1 MSDLLQLVVSEGASD
16 LHLRVGVPP
25 VIRVHG
31 ILHRVEG
38 PVCGPED
45 TEELMRSITSEDH
58 IQHVR
63 ERGGADFGF
72 AFGEAA
78 RFRVSVFKEKG
89 NFGMVLRQ
97 IPTKLLRLEDIG
109 LPPSVRELLYKP
121 RGLCLVT
128 GPTGS
133 GKSTTLAS
141 MINIINEE
149 RDEAHIIT
157 IEDPIEF
164 YHKHKKAIVTQ
175 REIGVD
181 VPSFA
186 EALRRALRQDP
197 DIILVGEM
205 RDLETIDAAVTAA
218 ETGHLVFGTLH
229 TTGAAKTID
238 RLVNAF
244 PTNQQEQIRIQLS
257 TVLQAV
263 ISQLL
268 IPRIDKPGRVAVF
281 EIMINTPSVAAL
293 IRDNKTF
300 RLNSDI
306 QTGAKYGMV
315 TLDSFLIDKYLAG
328 MIAREEVVTK
338 AQDPQTIQAKLQEL
352 ELAGCGRQSLGRRRD
367 HAGMDAALA
376 AAVPSIRDPS
386 ENHGRRPLRAA
397 RDQGRARAVDMSLV
411 GQRGAALD
419 EAWGGYAAGPGAYF
433 ALLKPRV
440 MSLVVVTA
448 LAGMLCAP
456 GALNPVIGFASLL
469 AIAVGAGAAGALN
482 MWWDADIDVLMART
496 RSRPVPAGLI
506 AANDAL
512 AFGLTLSLLS
522 VLTLALAA
530 NLLAASLLAFTI
542 FYYVVIY
549 SMWLKR
555 RTPMNIVIGGA
566 AGALPPMIGYAAAG
580 GGVTLDSLLLFTI
593 IFMWTPP
600 HFWALSLVKMR
611 DYERAG
617 VPMLP
622 NVRGAAYTRLQ
633 ILIYTLI
640 LAPLAT
646 IPYFTG
652 LGGLGYWLVAVC
664 GGGVLIAMAVRIVRV
679 ADGPRAGKAAM
690 RLFGFSILYLF
701 GLFAALLIEHGF
713 GLIGR
718 FGL

>member
-1 MSDLLQLVVSEGASD
+1 MSYSMSDLLQLVVSEGSSD
-16 LHLRVGVPP
+16 LHIRVGIPP
-25 VIRVHG
+25 TIRVHG

-38 PVCGPED
+38 PSLAPED

-72 AFGEAA
+72 AFGELA

-89 NFGMVLRQ
+89 NFGLVLRQ
-97 IPTKLLRLEDIG
+97 IPTKLLVLEQIG

-121 RGLCLVT
+121 RGLVLVT

-133 GKSTTLAS
+133 GKSTALAS
-141 MINIINEE
+141 MINVINEE

-281 EIMINTPSVAAL
+281 EIMVNTPSIAAL
-293 IRDNKTF
+293 IRANKTF
-300 RLNSDI
+300 RLQSDI

-315 TLDSFLIDKYLAG
+315 TLDAFLMEKYMAG

-338 AQDPQTIQAKLQEL
+338 AQDPLTIQQKLQEL
-352 ELAGCGRQSLGRRRD
+352 ELAQ
-367 HAGMDAALA
+367 AMN
-376 AAVPSIRDPS
+376 V
-386 ENHGRRPLRAA
+386 
-397 RDQGRARAVDMSLV
+397 
-411 GQRGAALD
+411 
-419 EAWGGYAAGPGAYF
+419 EAP
-433 ALLKPRV
+433 KPK
-440 MSLVVVTA
+440 T
-448 LAGMLCAP
+448 
-456 GALNPVIGFASLL
+456 
-469 AIAVGAGAAGALN
+469 
-482 MWWDADIDVLMART
+482 
-496 RSRPVPAGLI
+496 
-506 AANDAL
+506 
-512 AFGLTLSLLS
+512 
-522 VLTLALAA
+522 
-530 NLLAASLLAFTI
+530 
-542 FYYVVIY
+542 
-549 SMWLKR
+549 
-555 RTPMNIVIGGA
+555 
-566 AGALPPMIGYAAAG
+566 
-580 GGVTLDSLLLFTI
+580 
-593 IFMWTPP
+593 
-600 HFWALSLVKMR
+600 
-611 DYERAG
+611 
-617 VPMLP
+617 
-622 NVRGAAYTRLQ
+622 
-633 ILIYTLI
+633 
-640 LAPLAT
+640 
-646 IPYFTG
+646 
-652 LGGLGYWLVAVC
+652 
-664 GGGVLIAMAVRIVRV
+664 
-679 ADGPRAGKAAM
+679 
-690 RLFGFSILYLF
+690 
-701 GLFAALLIEHGF
+701 
-713 GLIGR
+713 
-718 FGL
+718 